1 MSPKRRGAELD
12 TYHCEYIVY
21 GDFERH
27 EPYSFNTT
35 AYWVTLSKMVK
46 DVKKKKTEAEIE
58 IFEGNLE
65 MIRKGE
71 IKELPSESESEGEEE
86 EL

>member
-1 MSPKRRGAELD
+1 MLRSGIQICWWRRHA
-12 TYHCEYIVY
+12 
-21 GDFERH
+21 
-27 EPYSFNTT
+27 PYFFNTT

-46 DVKKKKTEAEIE
+46 DVKKQKAEAEIE

-65 MIRKGE
+65 MIRKGVIE
-71 IKELPSESESEGEEE
+71 ELPSDSESEGEEE

>member
-1 MSPKRRGAELD
+1 
-12 TYHCEYIVY
+12 
-21 GDFERH
+21 
-27 EPYSFNTT
+27 
-35 AYWVTLSKMVK
+35 MVK
-46 DVKKKKTEAEIE
+46 DVKKKKTEAEID